1 MKVWILNNTKF
12 DKNVDYN
19 LYFETE
25 FIPLLKKFSKD
36 GDILVHLGNIFSNS
50 DTINIKTLNNVI
62 KLLSDVS
69 EIIPIYFLDGYDTE
83 LLKLLKQ
90 LKNTIVVD
98 KPLSINSLKLIPK
111 TFNIPGNIDIVDK
124 YIFINSQID
133 KDVLFGIDKNFICG
147 FSDTILVEQNVTYVG
162 SPYQFNKKSSYGIYV
177 LDIESGKKKYF
188 ENNIN
193 SKFQKYRLTSID
205 QLESFDTEYIKN
217 NEISIEIDKSLIL
230 EKTLKI
236 EVLLNKFDFKS
247 ITYINDDNDDELIDN
262 TSLDMEKLL
271 LEKINASDNQDLAIE
286 FKKIL
291 ELYKNKY

>member
-12 DKNVDYN
+12 DKNIDYN
-19 LYFETE
+19 LYFESE
-25 FIPLLKKFSKD
+25 FIPLLKKFTKD
-36 GDILVHLGNIFSNS
+36 GDVLVHLGNIFSNS
-50 DTINIKTLNNVI
+50 DTINIKTLNNTI
-62 KLLSDVS
+62 KTLSNIA

-90 LKNTIVVD
+90 LKNTIIVD
-98 KPLSINSLKLIPK
+98 KPLSLSGIKLIPK
-111 TFNIPGNIDIVDK
+111 SFNIPSNLEANDK
-124 YIFINSQID
+124 CVFINSQIN
-133 KDVLFGIDKNFICG
+133 KEFLFDIDKSFFCG
-147 FSDTILVEQNVTYVG
+147 FSDKKLVEKNVTYVG
-162 SPYQFNKKSSYGIYV
+162 SPYQFNKDSSSGIYV
-177 LDIESGKKKYF
+177 IDSKTGKKKYF
-188 ENNIN
+188 ENKTN
-193 SKFQKYRLTSID
+193 SKFQKYRLTSMD
-205 QLESFDTEYIKN
+205 QLDSFDAEYIKN

-236 EVLLNKFDFKS
+236 EVLLNRFEFKT

-271 LEKINASDNQDLAIE
+271 LEKINESDNQDLAIE